1 MSALLHNP
9 TCLLH
14 QQREAPVRAAPPQSL
29 QRPSQVDVEK
39 PLGLKL
45 KAAKGPNGGLTVE
58 NASGNAAKAG
68 IKSGDTVIYTSSFFG
83 DELWPSD
90 KLGFTRSALANAPSP
105 VAIVYV
111 RGEST
116 VNVKR
121 LPKKPAPAR
130 FGRKLSASQKEL
142 ATHICIDC
150 GYVYA
155 QKTPFEALSSNYVCP
170 QCNAPKKRFAGY
182 DADTGKITGKK
193 PIQIGT
199 YATVIGGLVG
209 ITVLAYVGFTL

>member
-1 MSALLHNP
+1 M
-9 TCLLH
+9 
-14 QQREAPVRAAPPQSL
+14 
-29 QRPSQVDVEK
+29 
-39 PLGLKL
+39 
-45 KAAKGPNGGLTVE
+45 
-58 NASGNAAKAG
+58 
-68 IKSGDTVIYTSSFFG
+68 
-83 DELWPSD
+83 
-90 KLGFTRSALANAPSP
+90 
-105 VAIVYV
+105 YV

-170 QCNAPKKRFAGY
+170 QCNAGKKRFATY
-182 DADTGKITGKK
+182 DADTGK
-193 PIQIGT
+193 
-199 YATVIGGLVG
+199 VSLLWCRLLV
-209 ITVLAYVGFTL
+209 V

>member
-1 MSALLHNP
+1 M
-9 TCLLH
+9 
-14 QQREAPVRAAPPQSL
+14 
-29 QRPSQVDVEK
+29 
-39 PLGLKL
+39 
-45 KAAKGPNGGLTVE
+45 
-58 NASGNAAKAG
+58 
-68 IKSGDTVIYTSSFFG
+68 
-83 DELWPSD
+83 
-90 KLGFTRSALANAPSP
+90 
-105 VAIVYV
+105 YV

-142 ATHICIDC
+142 ASHICIDC

-182 DADTGKITGKK
+182 DAETGKVSLLWYRLSDR
-193 PIQIGT
+193 IGPAIVQST
-199 YATVIGGLVG
+199 STVICLC
-209 ITVLAYVGFTL
+209 

>member
-1 MSALLHNP
+1 MF
-9 TCLLH
+9 
-14 QQREAPVRAAPPQSL
+14 
-29 QRPSQVDVEK
+29 
-39 PLGLKL
+39 
-45 KAAKGPNGGLTVE
+45 
-58 NASGNAAKAG
+58 AG
-68 IKSGDTVIYTSSFFG
+68 INDNLHASHSY
-83 DELWPSD
+83 
-90 KLGFTRSALANAPSP
+90 SASCHLPLAVVAVQ

-182 DADTGKITGKK
+182 DADTGKVSLLWHTQSIS
-193 PIQIGT
+193 
-199 YATVIGGLVG
+199 GGLPLCNAHSMCYPLVAASPESADYLKHFHWTANMPPA
-209 ITVLAYVGFTL
+209 IFS